1 MKSNKGVA
9 MMTLVIYVAS
19 FFTITALVGTISTYF
34 YNNMEYVNTNVG
46 GSSEYNKLNLYIL
59 SKIKDPELT
68 EVRTGTS
75 SIVFYYNNGQKEV
88 IVLNGDML
96 YFNQIMLC
104 SGVDKFKTKVVNEN
118 GKSKLVVVVGFD
130 GKSFSTEYV
139 VG

>member
-68 EVRTGTS
+68 EVRTGRS
-75 SIVFYYNNGQKEV
+75 SIVF
-88 IVLNGDML
+88 
-96 YFNQIMLC
+96 
-104 SGVDKFKTKVVNEN
+104 
-118 GKSKLVVVVGFD
+118 
-130 GKSFSTEYV
+130 
-139 VG
+139 